1 MQRNPAAR
9 GSLGHDLGLQ
19 AEGVL
24 QSAWQPAW
32 PWCWEGVMFP
42 AGIAW
47 PCEVLFLSMV
57 RSSKGSQGCV

>member
-1 MQRNPAAR
+1 MQRNPAAH
-9 GSLGHDLGLQ
+9 GAPGHALGLQ

-24 QSAWQPAW
+24 HSAWQPAW
-32 PWCWEGVMFP
+32 PWRWEGVMFP

-47 PCEVLFLSMV
+47 PCEVLLPSMV